1 MFWGDAYVIKYILNI
16 LTWYLLSLNTND
28 FKCLDVALHIIHSFF
43 FFKYCNFEAIEM
55 IGSTFHYATVTL
67 RKTVVRIT
75 KNYWK
80 RKCINL
86 WLNGFKLA
94 VTWNLINL
102 LLSAYTEFHIDYWQI
117 PTTQIPLC
125 DMVAEGR
132 WFNCN
137 ITQVLSNLFSEYN
150 QLASSILFYSSIAKR
165 LQIDW
170 LQNLYL

>member
-1 MFWGDAYVIKYILNI
+1 
-16 LTWYLLSLNTND
+16 
-28 FKCLDVALHIIHSFF
+28 
-43 FFKYCNFEAIEM
+43 M
-55 IGSTFHYATVTL
+55 IGSTIHYATVTL

-75 KNYWK
+75 KNYWYNVQ
-80 RKCINL
+80 RKYISL

-102 LLSAYTEFHIDYWQI
+102 LLSVYTEFHIDYLQI

-125 DMVAEGR
+125 DMVAKGQ

-137 ITQVLSNLFSEYN
+137 ITQVLSNFAFRIQPAGILY
-150 QLASSILFYSSIAKR
+150 SILLLYCKEIA
-165 LQIDW
+165 DW